1 MKHFQDDNDNE
12 EYDSMEEYETSY
24 GHHKAKQYKEED
36 N

>member
-1 MKHFQDDNDNE
+1 MKHFQDDNE

-24 GHHKAKQYKEED
+24 GHHKVKQYKEED

>member
-1 MKHFQDDNDNE
+1 MKHFQDDNE

>member
-1 MKHFQDDNDNE
+1 MKHFQDDNE
-12 EYDSMEEYETSY
+12 EYDSMEEYETNY

>member
-1 MKHFQDDNDNE
+1 MKHFQDENE